1 MYFLSVGEA
10 FVAPILEAH
19 DHNGSVNVT
28 YDDSLVDVNT
38 EGTYIVTYTA
48 TNEIGT
54 TYYYLTVEVVGSG
67 GSSSYSEYYKT
78 LEGLTGE
85 AFKVQLQ
92 NIITTFENSTNPNYT
107 TSYTSAN
114 DSLQDADED
123 LTNPNN
129 IILIYNSASIPSPWD
144 SAATWNKEHVW
155 AKSLLIYPTGG
166 LADTKTNGPGA
177 DLHNLRAANPSIN
190 SSRGNKPFVDGSGSY
205 GAVGSGWYP
214 GDDHIGDVA
223 RIILYMNLRWGDSL
237 ANINDIGT
245 LSLFLEWHLLD
256 PVDDFERHR
265 NEVIYSY
272 QGNRNPFID
281 YPEFVSM
288 IWGTTPSATYEP
300 FTSQSNVL
308 LTNIIQDD
316 IVMYD
321 NRSSMYIN

>member
-1 MYFLSVGEA
+1 MYYLSVGEA
-10 FVAPILEAH
+10 FIAPELVAY
-19 DHNGSVNVT
+19 DNKGSVNVT
-28 YDDSLVDVNT
+28 YDDSLVNVDIP
-38 EGTYIVTYTA
+38 GTYKVIYTA
-48 TNEIGT
+48 TNEVGT
-54 TYYYLTVEVVGSG
+54 STYELTVVVSDGSEP
-67 GSSSYSEYYKT
+67 SYSAYYQT

-92 NIITTFENSTNPNYT
+92 NIITTFSNGNPDHT
-107 TSYTSAN
+107 TTYSSAN
-114 DSLQDADED
+114 NSLQDADED

-155 AKSLLIYPTGG
+155 AKSLLTYPTGG
-166 LADTKTNGPGA
+166 LANTKTNGPGA

-190 SSRGNKPFVDGSGSY
+190 LSRGNKPFVDGSGSY

-214 GDDHIGDVA
+214 GDEHIGDVA

-256 PVDDFERHR
+256 PVDDFERNR

-288 IWGTTPSATYEP
+288 IWGTTPFATYEP
-300 FTSQSNVL
+300 FTSQSTVL
-308 LTNIIQDD
+308 LADIIQDD